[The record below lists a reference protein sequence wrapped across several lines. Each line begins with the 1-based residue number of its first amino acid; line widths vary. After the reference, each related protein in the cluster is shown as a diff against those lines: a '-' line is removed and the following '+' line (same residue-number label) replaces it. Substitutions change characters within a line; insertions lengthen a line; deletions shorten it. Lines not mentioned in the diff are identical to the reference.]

1 MRSRLEQ
8 VRLTPG
14 FVVSLVAMFFAIGGI
29 GYAASKIDTKNIENG
44 AVTKKKI
51 AKGAVDSKR
60 IKNRSIKCIDLK
72 DPACLRGPAGARG
85 PQGPQGPQ
93 GPEGPQGPAGPAN
106 VQVDSQAKIAV
117 AEATPS
123 LANGGIVPLAVNE
136 GFAWAA
142 VCKAG
147 ASGTPGTGSILVVQ
161 NISGGNDS
169 HINGALT
176 FQDAAGAPI
185 GPDQSDDFDQGEV
198 AIVANAFTDNTM
210 SRSGLTTATPAS
222 GAAFANTNRG
232 AAVLIYGNN
241 GETQMGQGGALRA
254 PAGYP
259 DSPACVAS
267 LNLLAK

>member
-1 MRSRLEQ
+1 MKTRLER

-14 FVVSLVAMFFAIGGI
+14 FVVSMFAMFFAIGGI
-29 GYAASKIDTKNIENG
+29 GYAASKIDTKNIEKG
-44 AVTKKKI
+44 AVTKAKI

-60 IKNRSIKCIDLK
+60 IKDKSIKASDLK
-72 DPACLRGPAGARG
+72 NPDSLVGPAGAQG

-93 GPEGPQGPAGPAN
+93 GAQGPEGPASVLA
-106 VQVDSQAKIAV
+106 DSQVKFAT
-117 AEATPS
+117 AEAAPT
-123 LANGGIVPLAVNE
+123 LENGGIKLISLNE
-136 GFAWAA
+136 GFAWAG
-142 VCKAG
+142 VCRAG
-147 ASGTPGTGSILVVQ
+147 ASGTPGTGSLLVVQ
-161 NISGGNDS
+161 NISGGDDS

-185 GPDQSDDFDQGEV
+185 GPDQSNDFDQGEV
-198 AIVANAFTDNTM
+198 AIVANSFTDNVM
-210 SRSGLTTATPAS
+210 SRSGYGAATPAG
-222 GAAFANTNRG
+222 GAAFGDTNRG
-232 AAVLIYGNN
+232 SMVLIYGNN